1 MKNKF
6 YVILIIVLAGCSQR
20 NPIERALET
29 KSDEYWCYYRQNDSY
44 FTYFKFDENKLS
56 YRYNREGNHFTDK
69 PEDPFMDEVPE
80 NWSVSEDSIMKWGN
94 FAYDVVSYS
103 DNAIILAYPTKE
115 SPYLNYIFFIKEKES
130 DPKKYANDYEEK
142 RLYNPEKY
150 KVKN

>member
-56 YRYNREGNHFTDK
+56 YRYNRDGNHFTDK

-94 FAYDVVSYS
+94 FAYDGWQEIREARKRV
-103 DNAIILAYPTKE
+103 LATQCE
-115 SPYLNYIFFIKEKES
+115 YLNLATATFAQYS
-130 DPKKYANDYEEK
+130 GD
-142 RLYNPEKY
+142 
-150 KVKN
+150 

>member
-6 YVILIIVLAGCSQR
+6 YVILIILLAGCSQQ
-20 NPIERALET
+20 NPIERAFET

-44 FTYFKFDENKLS
+44 FTYFKFDANKLS
-56 YRYNREGNHFTDK
+56 YRYNRDGTHFTDK
-69 PEDPFMDEVPE
+69 PEDPSMREAPQ
-80 NWSVSEDSIMKWGN
+80 NWSVSQDSIMKWGN

-103 DNAIILAYPTKE
+103 DNAFILAYPTKE